1 VGRIAYVDGRYL
13 PIDTPAICIEDR
25 GYQFADAIYE
35 VWAVRDGQLI
45 DSDGHYRRMARSL
58 AELKIER
65 PMSDAA
71 LGVILR
77 QIVRR
82 NRLSA
87 GLVYLQISRGVAL
100 RDHPFPADVRPVVV
114 VTGRPVSLAN
124 AQRRGAHGV
133 AVSIQPDIRWGR
145 CDIKTVGL
153 LPNVLAKQAALDA
166 GANEVW
172 FERPGG
178 IISEGGSTNAWIV
191 DATGVLRT
199 APETDNILRGV
210 TRATVLRLAALAGV
224 ETEERAFT
232 REELAH
238 AKEAFMT
245 SANAFVTPVVKADG
259 KAIGDGTPGPVT
271 RALRDAYRAATAAAA
286 G

>member
-1 VGRIAYVDGRYL
+1 MARIAYVDGRYL
-13 PIDTPAICIEDR
+13 PIDAPAICIEDR

-35 VWAVRDGQLI
+35 VWAVRDGKLI
-45 DSDGHYRRMARSL
+45 DSEGHYRRMARSL
-58 AELKIER
+58 AELKIAR

-100 RDHPFPADVRPVVV
+100 RDHPFPENVRPVVV

-124 AQRRGAHGV
+124 AMRRGEHGIS
-133 AVSIQPDIRWGR
+133 VSIQPDIRWGR

-153 LPNVLAKQAALDA
+153 LPNVLAKQAAIDA

-178 IISEGGSTNAWIV
+178 IITEGGSTNAWIV

-210 TRATVLRLAALAGV
+210 TRATVLRLAGLAGIEV
-224 ETEERAFT
+224 EERAFT
-232 REELAH
+232 RQDLNH
-238 AKEAFMT
+238 AREAFMT
-245 SANAFVTPVVKADG
+245 SANAFVTPVVKVDGAPVGDG
-259 KAIGDGTPGPVT
+259 KPGPVS
-271 RALRDAYRAATAAAA
+271 RALRDAYRAATVAEA

>member
-1 VGRIAYVDGRYL
+1 MARIAYVDGRYL
-13 PIDTPAICIEDR
+13 PIDAPAICIEDR

-35 VWAVRDGQLI
+35 VWAVRDGKLI

-71 LGVILR
+71 LAVILR

-178 IISEGGSTNAWIV
+178 IITEGGSTNAWIV

-210 TRATVLRLAALAGV
+210 TRATVLRLAGLAGV
-224 ETEERAFT
+224 ETDERAFT
-232 REELAH
+232 RDDLAH
-238 AKEAFMT
+238 AREAFMT
-245 SANAFVTPVVKADG
+245 SANAFVTPVVRVDG
-259 KAIGDGTPGPVT
+259 APVGDGTPGPVT
-271 RALRDAYRAATAAAA
+271 RALRDAYRAATAAGA